1 MLGLHIDDETVGRIH
16 RRGLTPA
23 ADEVSAQQHQ
33 QDQRQQTH
41 RQRADLH
48 HCKGRPRR
56 QLPCSQHQPTWRCGL
71 VDTGAQQA
79 QRRVTGQRKQEHCA
93 GKAAHGNQPELEVAA
108 GSQQE
113 RGKTQHTD
121 HQHRQ
126 RGRLEVADIAA
137 DHAQRRH
144 LGQLQHRRQAK
155 GQHQRQ
161 AHAHAK
167 TGRPQRGGRQ
177 RGLDQAGQQNH
188 KNIMHRKTQ
197 RHAQG
202 AGKQAHQHKLEAVSQ
217 CDGALR
223 LAQHAQHGAVV
234 QVLGGK
240 AARHNGHGHRAE
252 QGGQQADE
260 VKEFFSAVQGLPH
273 LGAAAVQRLNA
284 QAARVGFF
292 QRVGSPLQVGLDLAV
307 VTRHSQPVGRAAG
320 RLHQR
325 RGRHICLVHH
335 HTR

>member
-1 MLGLHIDDETVGRIH
+1 V
-16 RRGLTPA
+16 A
-23 ADEVSAQQHQ
+23 AFRHPEVS
-33 QDQRQQTH
+33 
-41 RQRADLH
+41 
-48 HCKGRPRR
+48 
-56 QLPCSQHQPTWRCGL
+56 
-71 VDTGAQQA
+71 AQQA

-113 RGKTQHTD
+113 RGKTQHTN

-137 DHAQRRH
+137 YHAQRWH

-167 TGRPQRGGRQ
+167 TGRPQRGGRERSLHQ
-177 RGLDQAGQQNH
+177 TGQQNH

-240 AARHNGHGHRAE
+240 AARHDGHGHGAE
-252 QGGQQADE
+252 QGGQQADQVE
-260 VKEFFSAVQGLPH
+260 EFFGAIQGLPH
-273 LGAAAVQRLNA
+273 LGAAAVQRLDA

-292 QRVGSPLQVGLDLAV
+292 QFVSGPCQVGLDQPV
-307 VTRHSQPVGRAAG
+307 VARHSQPVGCAAG
-320 RLHQR
+320 WLHQR
-325 RGRHICLVHH
+325 RGRHVSLVHH
-335 HTR
+335 HAR